1 VLLEAISQS
10 SHKGN
15 YRLRKSTPFP
25 VGIHSHISES
35 SGSEGS
41 EDLTLKYP
49 ELLGIQRAYKSRMGI
64 KDLESS
70 PNWSFSPPKTCVVL
84 EPPVEKSLDIH
95 VADHH
100 LKVHA
105 PVLNQQTNSTLSK
118 ECDFQGGCHQ
128 IKKPCNGGI
137 HSFS

>member
-1 VLLEAISQS
+1 
-10 SHKGN
+10 
-15 YRLRKSTPFP
+15 
-25 VGIHSHISES
+25 
-35 SGSEGS
+35 
-41 EDLTLKYP
+41 
-49 ELLGIQRAYKSRMGI
+49 MGI

-118 ECDFQGGCHQ
+118 ECDVQGGCHQ